1 MNNTLAPEQTRAM
14 LEFISLGAAYITV
27 GLAAIGSAIGSGIAG
42 QAAIGAW
49 KKCYAQGKQAPFLLL
64 ALVGAPLSQTIYAMI
79 MMFVIKG
86 RIINHPEQFPVY
98 LAIGI
103 IGGLAQMTSAIF
115 QGKAG
120 AGGCAAFAETEQGFA
135 NYIMVLGIVETC
147 AIFALIF
154 SFMAMPAVA
163 A

>member
-1 MNNTLAPEQTRAM
+1 MNNALSMEQTRAM
-14 LEFISLGAAYITV
+14 LEFISLGAAYMTV
-27 GLAAIGSAIGSGIAG
+27 GLAAIGSAIGAGIAG

-79 MMFVIKG
+79 MMTMIKG
-86 RIINHPEQFPVY
+86 KIMSNPEQFPIY

-103 IGGLAQMTSAIF
+103 FGGLAQMFSAIF

-120 AGGCAAFAETEQGFA
+120 AGGSVAYAETNQGFA
-135 NYIMVLGIVETC
+135 NYLMVLGIVETC
-147 AIFALIF
+147 AIFALVF
-154 SFMAMPAVA
+154 SIMAMPA
-163 A
+163 

>member
-1 MNNTLAPEQTRAM
+1 MNTLSA
-14 LEFISLGAAYITV
+14 ISQGACYITV
-27 GLAAIGSAIGSGIAG
+27 GLAAIGSSVGAGIAG

-79 MMFVIKG
+79 MMTMIKA
-86 RIINHPEQFPVY
+86 RVLEHPEEFPLC

-103 IGGLAQMTSAIF
+103 FGGFAQMFSAIF

-120 AGGCAAFAETEQGFA
+120 AGGCVAYAETKQGFA
-135 NYIMVLGIVETC
+135 NYLMVLGIVETC
-147 AIFALIF
+147 AIFALVF
-154 SFMAMPAVA
+154 SIMALPK
-163 A
+163 

>member
-1 MNNTLAPEQTRAM
+1 MNVLNA
-14 LEFISLGAAYITV
+14 ISQGACYITV
-27 GLAAIGSAIGSGIAG
+27 GLAAIGSAIGAGIAG

-79 MMFVIKG
+79 MMTMIQ
-86 RIINHPEQFPVY
+86 NHIGDPAKFPLC

-103 IGGLAQMTSAIF
+103 FGGLAQMFSAIF

-120 AGGCAAFAETEQGFA
+120 AGGCVAYAETKQGFA
-135 NYIMVLGIVETC
+135 NYLMVLGIVETC
-147 AIFALIF
+147 AIFALVF
-154 SFMAMPAVA
+154 SIMALSAGK
-163 A
+163 

>member
-1 MNNTLAPEQTRAM
+1 MNGTLNAVAQ
-14 LEFISLGAAYITV
+14 GAAYITV
-27 GLAAIGSAIGSGIAG
+27 GLAAIGSAVGAGIAG

-79 MMFVIKG
+79 MMSMIKG
-86 RIINHPEQFPVY
+86 RLGNPDDFPVY

-103 IGGLAQMTSAIF
+103 FGGLAQMFSAIF

-120 AGGCAAFAETEQGFA
+120 AGGCVAYAETNQGFA
-135 NYIMVLGIVETC
+135 NYLMVLGIVETC
-147 AIFALIF
+147 AIFALVF
-154 SFMAMPAVA
+154 SIMAMPEAAAAVQA
-163 A
+163 AAPAVK